1 MAAPQI
7 LNFSAYETVPLS
19 VTTSSASVTFALA
32 ASATDCRDC
41 MVSNAGSTV
50 AFVGFYLKN
59 APASQANFGT
69 SAVVPSTTGTL
80 QATPILAGETM
91 VLTKDKAD
99 TCIAISTGST
109 TLYFTA
115 GKGN

>member
-1 MAAPQI
+1 MAAPQT

-19 VTTSSASVTFALA
+19 VTNTSSSVSFALP

-41 MVSNAGSTV
+41 MVSNAGSTI

-59 APASQANFGT
+59 TPSTQANFGT
-69 SAVVPSTTGTL
+69 TAQLPGITGTL

-99 TCIAISTGST
+99 TCIAISSGTT